1 MTYLDHK
8 ASPKLVG
15 TMLQHSFQYANVKAF
30 QHMRHLKEDLIVLAQ
45 HLDEAHDEKTFNC
58 ATTLSITQRQ
68 NSCVQTSHLD
78 EKMARLIKLFNS
90 QRAAFKLFLRLI
102 MELLVC
108 RCNSI
113 RDLFQCCRQTEIKHK
128 IQVLHG
134 LCEL

>member
-1 MTYLDHK
+1 MYLDDK
-8 ASPKLVG
+8 ASPELG
-15 TMLQHSFQYANVKAF
+15 RTMLQHSFQYAHVKAF
-30 QHMRHLKEDLIVLAQ
+30 QHMCYLKEDFIVLAQ
-45 HLDEAHDEKTFNC
+45 HLDEAHDEKTFNY

-90 QRAAFKLFLRLI
+90 QRAAFKLVLRLI
-102 MELLVC
+102 MGLLVF
-108 RCNSI
+108 RCSI